1 MRGRKPLPTW
11 RHRLEGNPGK
21 RKRNA
26 QEPAP
31 PPVPED
37 LDTAPPPELTGD
49 ARAIEEWT
57 RLLPMLRLGRQVTD
71 ADRAAL
77 LALCLEWSRYL
88 TAIAKVAATSL
99 IVMTP
104 KGYPIQNPYL
114 PVATK
119 AFSNC
124 AKLWPELGLT
134 PSSRSR
140 VKTTTTDE
148 DPFSEFDRPVPVNIP
163 KVQ

>member
-1 MRGRKPLPTW
+1 MRGRKPLPSW
-11 RHRLEGNPGK
+11 RHQLEGNPGK
-21 RKRNA
+21 RKRNTR
-26 QEPAP
+26 EPQP
-31 PPVPED
+31 PGLAD
-37 LDTAPPPELTGD
+37 DDAPPPELSSD
-49 ARAIEEWT
+49 PRALKEWA
-57 RLLPMLRLGRQVTD
+57 RLLPMLRQGRQVTD

-88 TAIAKVAATSL
+88 TAIAKIASTSL

-140 VKTTTTDE
+140 VKTPTADE
-148 DPFSEFDRPVPVNIP
+148 DPFSEFDRPVPVHIP

>member
-1 MRGRKPLPTW
+1 MRGRKPIPTW
-11 RHRLEGNPGK
+11 RHTLEGNPGK
-21 RKRNA
+21 RKRNT
-26 QEPAP
+26 QEPQP
-31 PPVPED
+31 PPLAED
-37 LDTAPPPELTGD
+37 DTPPPELSVD
-49 ARAIEEWT
+49 PRAMAEWN
-57 RLLPMLRLGRQVTD
+57 RLLPMLRQGRQVTD

-88 TAIAKVAATSL
+88 TAIAKIASTSL

-104 KGYPIQNPYL
+104 KGYPMQNPYL

-140 VKTTTTDE
+140 VKSPQTDD
-148 DPFSEFDRPVPVNIP
+148 DPFAEFDRPLPVMLP
-163 KVQ
+163 KMQ